1 MPPKYLHL
9 VAAWAL
15 AVAGPTTLAAV
26 CGHTPLWGPLGAAM
40 LADRSGVPGTSG
52 FSGFD
57 DCGAALNAA
66 LAPTEPDL
74 TSVSLY
80 GGTRFITS
88 DAAPGPFTFHGTA
101 PAGSGRPV
109 AAPAAPAD
117 TGLVAFPDA
126 GLAPQAL
133 ALLFAGFF
141 GVGVGALRR
150 KAA

>member
-26 CGHTPLWGPLGAAM
+26 CVNTPLWGSLGAAT
-40 LADRSGVPGTSG
+40 LTDRAGAAG

-57 DCGAALNAA
+57 ACGAALNAA
-66 LAPTEPDL
+66 FAPAEPDL

-88 DAAPGPFTFHGTA
+88 DAAPGVFTFHGTA
-101 PAGSGRPV
+101 PGGSGRP
-109 AAPAAPAD
+109 AATPVAPAD

-126 GLAPQAL
+126 GLAPQGL